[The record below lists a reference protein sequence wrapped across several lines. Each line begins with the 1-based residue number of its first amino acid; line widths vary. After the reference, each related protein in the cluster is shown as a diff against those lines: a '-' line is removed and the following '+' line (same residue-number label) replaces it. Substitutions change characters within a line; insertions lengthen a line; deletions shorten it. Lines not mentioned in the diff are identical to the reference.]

1 MDEDEALELEEGD
14 SADCLYWMRRCFTSS
29 KSAILIGEATE
40 NRKRI
45 IRRKAN
51 KFEIQDGELYYRDN
65 RKSSGGKVTVALCHI
80 LGNVSI

>member
-14 SADCLYWMRRCFTSS
+14 SADRLLDEAVLYIVE
-29 KSAILIGEATE
+29 KHYPDEATE

-45 IRRKAN
+45 IRRKAK

-65 RKSSGGKVTVALCHI
+65 RPVAHKSRGI
-80 LGNVSI
+80 